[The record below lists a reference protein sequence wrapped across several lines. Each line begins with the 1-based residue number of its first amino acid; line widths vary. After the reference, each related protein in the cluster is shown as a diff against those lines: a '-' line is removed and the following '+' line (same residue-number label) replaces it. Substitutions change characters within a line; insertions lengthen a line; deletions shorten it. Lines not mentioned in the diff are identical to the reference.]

1 MPSLTID
8 AKRDNLDRV
17 LEFINNELLKFE
29 CEEMLLTKIDI
40 AVEEIFVNISSY
52 AYENQ
57 GEVEISCNVF
67 EDNFM
72 VEIELKDSGKPYNPL
87 NRDNPDINLTI
98 DEREIGG
105 LGIFM
110 TKKLMDDVKYKYENG
125 KNVLSIYKK
134 INKEEF

>member
-8 AKRDNLDRV
+8 AKRDNLDKV
-17 LEFINNELLKFE
+17 LEFINNELLRFE

-87 NRDNPDINLTI
+87 KRDNPDINLTI
-98 DEREIGG
+98 EEREIGG

>member
-8 AKRDNLDRV
+8 AKRDNLDKV
-17 LEFINNELLKFE
+17 LEFINNELLRFE

>member
-8 AKRDNLDRV
+8 AKRDNLDKV

-87 NRDNPDINLTI
+87 KRDNPDINLTI
-98 DEREIGG
+98 EEREIGG